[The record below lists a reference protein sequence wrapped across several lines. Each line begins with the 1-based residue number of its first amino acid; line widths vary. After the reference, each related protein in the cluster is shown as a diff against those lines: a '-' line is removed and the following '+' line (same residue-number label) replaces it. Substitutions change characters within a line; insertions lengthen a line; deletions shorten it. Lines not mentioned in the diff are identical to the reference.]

1 MNTQYVV
8 NGSCIDPDR
17 YSKWSTLSD
26 TEKQEIVE
34 LYLVHWRDLSYLH
47 CSWES
52 EAMLTQREGPHMKQ
66 KFQVFLSEREV
77 DSRGFIVVNTS
88 F

>member
-8 NGSCIDPDR
+8 NGSCVDPDR
-17 YSKWSTLSD
+17 YSKWSALSD

-66 KFQVFLSEREV
+66 KFQVFSEREV
-77 DSRGFIVVNTS
+77 DSRGFIAVNTS